1 MKLATALTQRAD
13 LQTKISELSVRL
25 NNNAKVQE
33 GEEPAERPE
42 ELLKELDSCC
52 RQLEALIAGIN
63 LTNSKTV
70 INGKTITELLAK
82 RDVLAKKINTE
93 RTFLDN
99 ASERVTRYSKTE
111 IVIKSTVDVADL
123 QKKIDKMSK
132 ELRELD
138 EIIQEANWTTDL
150 L

>member
-33 GEEPAERPE
+33 GEVPAEDPAV
-42 ELLKELDSCC
+42 LLKDLESCC
-52 RQLEALIAGIN
+52 LQLEDLIARIN
-63 LTNSKTV
+63 LTNSKTF
-70 INGKTITELLAK
+70 IGDKTITQLLAK
-82 RDVLAKKINTE
+82 RDVLSKRIGIE

-99 ASERVTRYSKTE
+99 ASERVNRYSKTE
-111 IVIKSTVDVADL
+111 IVVKSTVDVASY
-123 QKKIDKMSK
+123 QKKLDKMAQ
-132 ELRELD
+132 ELRQLD
-138 EIIQEANWTTDL
+138 ELIQEANWTTEL